1 MPADRLGALGSR
13 GFDGRFD
20 DFAVRLGR
28 DGAGVAGAT
37 RARGTP
43 DAVQVDF
50 VGLRGFVVEDCG
62 DVFDVETAR
71 GEVGGEEVGRFA

>member
-1 MPADRLGALGSR
+1 MPADRLGALSSR
-13 GFDGRFD
+13 RFDGRFD
-20 DFAVRLGR
+20 NFAVRLGR

-50 VGLRGFVVEDCG
+50 VRLRGFVVEDCG